1 MKTNYI
7 FLVLASGMIGIGDVC
22 EGLTFIAVYCLQQGY
37 VQTLLRTA
45 ASTSDLYG
53 DRKCRKMSGT
63 FSAMWALPKHPC
75 FGSSQLR
82 LHLFIY
88 LFDLALLLT
97 FVTPFCPKII
107 FTDKNGK

>member
-7 FLVLASGMIGIGDVC
+7 FLVLASGIIGIGDVC
-22 EGLTFIAVYCLQQGY
+22 EGLTFIAVYCFQQGY

-45 ASTSDLYG
+45 ASTS
-53 DRKCRKMSGT
+53 
-63 FSAMWALPKHPC
+63 MWALPKHPC